1 VAGKLVNNSPDDRDV
16 QLLDVTQGAYSL
28 IW

>member
-28 IW
+28 I